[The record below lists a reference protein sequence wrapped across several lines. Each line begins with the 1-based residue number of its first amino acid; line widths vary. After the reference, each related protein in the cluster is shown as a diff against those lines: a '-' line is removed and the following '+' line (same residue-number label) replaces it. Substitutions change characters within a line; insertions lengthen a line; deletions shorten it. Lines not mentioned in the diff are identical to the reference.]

1 MTCIDA
7 TGLSFRQVNE
17 AIAAAKDADVLLEHA
32 LGQRYIGAGSAGR
45 RIRIEGVPGNALGA
59 YLDGTRIEV
68 AGNAQDATGDTMND
82 GEIVIHGSCGDAAGY
97 AMRGGRIFV
106 RGNVGYRAGIHMKA
120 YQEKIPVLIV
130 GGEAGSFLGE
140 YQAGGCI
147 AVLGLETRGR
157 APVGDFCATGMH
169 GGVLYLRA
177 DALPEDLPAQVMAVQ
192 AEEADLAFL
201 RPHVADFCRAFSLD
215 MAHALSQSTG
225 STSCARTRTTPTTA
239 FTRRTRD
246 CIIGKKQPP
255 FFPRWTAFR
264 GQTPSPRKGGRK
276 HEQYRQRSAAIR
288 HRQRRQVHPPGVLR
302 RLRAR

>member
-169 GGVLYLRA
+169 GGKIYVRSRFI
-177 DALPEDLPAQVMAVQ
+177 PNDLPQQVEVSRVTDKSELEPIVREFCSYFPYD
-192 AEEADLAFL
+192 AETL
-201 RPHVADFCRAFSLD
+201 
-215 MAHALSQSTG
+215 LSHDYFVLKPSTVHIY
-225 STSCARTRTTPTTA
+225 SRMYCN
-239 FTRRTRD
+239 
-246 CIIGKKQPP
+246 
-255 FFPRWTAFR
+255 
-264 GQTPSPRKGGRK
+264 
-276 HEQYRQRSAAIR
+276 RSM
-288 HRQRRQVHPPGVLR
+288 
-302 RLRAR
+302 